1 MSILPCAA
9 APVSCFPFW
18 SWISVA
24 VVASSEAFSVCRA
37 IFFDAHVWVSEVDF
51 DGLFSFAGVDHA
63 FVAGVV
69 RSSWAV

>member
-1 MSILPCAA
+1 M
-9 APVSCFPFW
+9 
-18 SWISVA
+18 
-24 VVASSEAFSVCRA
+24 VASSEAFSVCRA